1 MENLHEPSTILTS
14 ESIIKLMAVF
24 ADAWVKETC
33 FPALRAQWSDSNKAL
48 GQCAATALVVHDMY
62 GGTFADDK
70 QLNHVWNI
78 LPDGSQH
85 DFCRTQFKSGEEP
98 KATTMKTR
106 DDLLNHKKAEQVEME
121 KRYRLLKERVD
132 ERLCR

>member
-1 MENLHEPSTILTS
+1 MQNLHEASEILTG
-14 ESIIKLMAVF
+14 EAITKLTAAF

-33 FPALRAQWSDSNKAL
+33 FPALRTHWSDSNKAM
-48 GQCAATALVVHDMY
+48 GQCAATALVAQDMY

-70 QLNHVWNI
+70 RLNHVWNI

-85 DFCRTQFKSGEEP
+85 DFCRTQFGSGVEP
-98 KATTMKTR
+98 EKTTTKTR
-106 DDLLNHKKAEQVEME
+106 EDLLHHKKAEEVEME

-132 ERLCR
+132 ERLR